1 VIYIGTSGF
10 SFPDWIG
17 HVYPRDIRKSQMLR
31 YYAFIWKFN
40 ALELNFTYYRL
51 PSTKTIVSLLRS
63 TPSDMIFTIKLPASV
78 THQGWKKERVPEED
92 LMSFLRAV
100 EPMIS
105 ERRLKAILAQF
116 PFSFR
121 YNERN
126 LDYIASI
133 ADKANFKLAVEL
145 RNKSWDRE
153 SFYSWLRERGVSLVT
168 VDEPRL
174 PGLFP
179 YRPILTSETAY
190 FRFHGRNPD
199 WFKASAGE
207 RYKYDYSVAELASFV
222 RDVKNVLKSASDVFV
237 FFNNCYRG
245 NAVRNALQFK
255 GFFDEANSVSI
266 DRTK

>member
-1 VIYIGTSGF
+1 MIYIGTSGF

-17 HVYPRDIRKSQMLR
+17 YVYPRDIRKSQMLR
-31 YYAFIWKFN
+31 YYAFTWKFN

-51 PSTKTIVSLLRS
+51 PSIKTIVSFLRN

-78 THQGWKKERVPEED
+78 THQGWKKGQMPEED
-92 LMSFLRAV
+92 LTSFLHAV
-100 EPMIS
+100 EPMIG
-105 ERRLKAILAQF
+105 EYRLKAILAQF

-121 YNERN
+121 YSEQN
-126 LDYIASI
+126 LDYIESI
-133 ADKANFKLAVEL
+133 VNKVNFKLAVEL

-153 SFYSWLRERGVSLVT
+153 SFYSWLRKRNISLVI

-179 YRPILTSETAY
+179 YRPILTSKTAY

-199 WFKASAGE
+199 WFKANAGE
-207 RYKYDYSVAELASFV
+207 RYKYDYSAAELMSFV
-222 RDVKNVLKSASDVFV
+222 RDVKDVLESVSDVFV

-245 NAVRNALQFK
+245 NAVRNALRFK
-255 GFFDEANSVSI
+255 ELF
-266 DRTK
+266 